1 MPDDFTRQLESAAT
15 WVNICL
21 LLDLLNSLQVFM
33 RKENEA
39 YYNDLADEILET
51 YSHNPEQFES
61 AIDAWNEAFTQECSR
76 YSDAKEVRTEELTFS
91 EMYHSLIHSSALET
105 LLQLENTYALAV
117 QDMLAKRDAVLKK
130 LEQK

>member
-1 MPDDFTRQLESAAT
+1 MVSYWSYFID
-15 WVNICL
+15 L
-21 LLDLLNSLQVFM
+21 LSDLLNALYVFI
-33 RKENEA
+33 RKENEI

-51 YSHNPEQFES
+51 YSHNPQLS
-61 AIDAWNEAFTQECSR
+61 DPAIHLWNEAFTQECSR
-76 YSDAKEVRTEELTFS
+76 YSDAKEVKTEELTFS

-117 QDMLAKRDAVLKK
+117 QDMLAQRDTALNK